1 MTPLRPVAGYPTRPA
16 IAMLTSP
23 GPPGPGCADLDNPR
37 APPLM
42 ATPPLR
48 AAERFYHEAL
58 ARLQQLLE
66 PQREALDRAAAL
78 CTEAIAA
85 DGLVHLFGCGHSRM
99 LCEEMTPRQ
108 GCFVGWHT
116 IVELGLTF
124 HNAIVGPN
132 GLRQSLHLEKTPGY
146 AEQILR
152 NFAFGPKDAMIVIS
166 TSGIREIIVE
176 MALGAKERGL
186 TVIGLLS
193 REHCDQAKPAHSSG
207 KKLTDI
213 ADITLDNGAPVGDS
227 LLALDDCRHK
237 TGPFSTLGG
246 AMVLNMVRV
255 EVARRLAAR
264 GIEPVFLP
272 SHQFVGSRTVE
283 EELEVFYAQYA
294 RRVAPLYARQG
305 AG

>member
-1 MTPLRPVAGYPTRPA
+1 M
-16 IAMLTSP
+16 
-23 GPPGPGCADLDNPR
+23 PPSLP
-37 APPLM
+37 
-42 ATPPLR
+42 

-66 PQREALDRAAAL
+66 SQRAALDQTAAW
-78 CTEAIAA
+78 CTDAIAA

-124 HNAIVGPN
+124 HNLIVGPN
-132 GLRQSLHLEKTPGY
+132 GLRQSLHLEKTLGY

-152 NFAFGPKDAMIVIS
+152 NFAFGPRDVMIVIS
-166 TSGIREIIVE
+166 TSGIREVIVE
-176 MALGAKERGL
+176 MAEGARQRGL
-186 TVIGLLS
+186 KVIGVVS
-193 REHCDQAKPAHSSG
+193 QAHCEQARPAHPNG
-207 KKLTDI
+207 KKLLDV
-213 ADITLDNGAPVGDS
+213 ADVILDNGAPVGDS
-227 LLALDDCRHK
+227 LLALDGCRHK

-246 AMVLNMVRV
+246 AMIMNMLRC
-255 EVARRLAAR
+255 EVAQRLVDR

-283 EELEVFYAQYA
+283 EQLEYFYAQYA
-294 RRVAPLYARQG
+294 RRVAPLYGRQG
-305 AG
+305 